1 VPKRGD
7 RSVLS
12 RIKTAYYRYED
23 EIMTVRNRKDI
34 STLEATRYEVALI
47 RDDKVLKVLGYT
59 ARKTKRGIFNLLQ
72 GQDLTSYFTEA
83 ELDSDRRYTS
93 KNGLQFGD
101 GSIRISF
108 TGRTER
114 EVAKI

>member
-1 VPKRGD
+1 
-7 RSVLS
+7 
-12 RIKTAYYRYED
+12 
-23 EIMTVRNRKDI
+23 MTVRNRNSI

-47 RDDKVLKVLGYT
+47 RDGEVLKVLGYT

-83 ELDSDRRYTS
+83 ELDSEHRYTS

-114 EVAKI
+114 EVAKT